1 VAISG
6 FSGGSETPEGPVI
19 LVVEDEI
26 LVRLVAAE
34 FLRER
39 GYIVLEAS
47 DAVEALVLFSSDHA
61 LDLVISDVRMPGEL
75 DGLKLTR
82 IIKEA
87 RPELPV
93 ILVSAHFGPDEGHPA
108 DRFLR
113 KPYECEVL
121 QKIIEELIGPKWQKK
136 QSSAAS

>member
-1 VAISG
+1 VASSG
-6 FSGGSETPEGPVI
+6 SSEGSETTGGPVI
-19 LVVEDEI
+19 LLVEDEVLI
-26 LVRLVAAE
+26 RLVAAE
-34 FLRER
+34 FLREK

-75 DGLKLTR
+75 DGLKLSC
-82 IIKEA
+82 IMKEA
-87 RPELPV
+87 RPHLP
-93 ILVSAHFGPDEGHPA
+93 IALVSGHFGPDEEHPA

-121 QKIIEELIGPKWQKK
+121 LKIVEELIGPQWQTK
-136 QSSAAS
+136 QSTAAS